1 MAHPALA
8 GRHVTVEQ
16 LRQFLAEQRTAN
28 RSDSDTA
35 GKIASMELSERLTD
49 GTLDQLVGEFKSG
62 PKTTQ
67 ALDLLADLSAFLE
80 APAGEV
86 SVDAPPSMEAQRTMV
101 GGALQFVATT
111 LSHLPDFLATRSTRS
126 FDDAPMVVTHGGFAP
141 NADLHLV
148 GVFSRDIAYR
158 DGREVTDAPADAH
171 AKPAPVP
178 AGLNSWGEFG
188 PILAII
194 LSDSAKGKMTWSHWE
209 QTATGRVA
217 VFHYSVPKESSH
229 YAVNFCCM
237 GSVSTMTRARVPID
251 TTPNAFH
258 GNPGY
263 HGALYLDPTS
273 GAVLRLTT
281 VAELQS
287 SPPITRADIAVQY
300 RPVEIGGNSYICPVK
315 SVAISSDRDQ
325 NRMGGSSG
333 NTEALRLNEVGFTNY
348 HRFGATVRILPAP

>member
-1 MAHPALA
+1 
-8 GRHVTVEQ
+8 
-16 LRQFLAEQRTAN
+16 
-28 RSDSDTA
+28 
-35 GKIASMELSERLTD
+35 
-49 GTLDQLVGEFKSG
+49 
-62 PKTTQ
+62 
-67 ALDLLADLSAFLE
+67 
-80 APAGEV
+80 
-86 SVDAPPSMEAQRTMV
+86 MV
-101 GGALQFVATT
+101 GAALQFVATT

-148 GVFSRDIAYR
+148 GVFSRDITYR
-158 DGREVTDAPADAH
+158 DGREVADAPAGDAH
-171 AKPAPVP
+171 TKHAPVP
-178 AGLNSWGEFG
+178 PGLNSWGEFG

-217 VFHYSVPKESSH
+217 VFHFSVPKESSH

-237 GSVSTMTRARVPID
+237 GYVSTMTRSRAPID

-263 HGALYLDPTS
+263 HGALYLDPAS

-287 SPPITRADIAVQY
+287 SAPISRADIAVQY
-300 RPVEIGGNSYICPVK
+300 SPVEIGGYSYICPVM
-315 SVAISSDRDQ
+315 SVAISSGQ
-325 NRMGGSSG
+325 NRAGGGSSS
-333 NTEALRLNEVGFTNY
+333 NTEVLRLNEV
-348 HRFGATVRILPAP
+348 ASQTVTGLELQYVFFPRHDRNEYRLSQG